1 MNTKFKG
8 IDVSVAGNLI
18 EIGARAPSFR
28 LSKGD
33 LGDFKLEDAGG
44 KKLLLN
50 IFPSIDTPVCAMSVR
65 KFNALA
71 AEMKNTLVL
80 CSSKDLPFAQSRF
93 CAAEGI
99 KNVMTLSDFRYNS
112 KFGEDYGVEMK
123 DGPLGGLFARSI
135 VIIDENGKV
144 IYSAMTKDITEEPDY
159 ESALNALK

>member
-8 IDVSVAGNLI
+8 SPVNVAG
-18 EIGARAPSFR
+18 EFVKAGAKAPNFE

-33 LGDFKLEDAGG
+33 LSTFKLADG
-44 KKLLLN
+44 KGKRLLLN
-50 IFPSIDTPVCAMSVR
+50 IFPSLDTSVCAMSVR

-80 CSSKDLPFAQSRF
+80 CISKDLPFAQSRF